1 VILKPKRPK
10 KVACEN
16 LGGEDFAA
24 PVRKEASMHWLKTS
38 KYGYIWVTLAF
49 FLITIVGQWVFGWF
63 AYVNE
68 QTDLG
73 APVEVMDYAVRLSR
87 DTLENW
93 QSEFLQLIWQVAGLA
108 ILLSVGSP
116 QSREGDER
124 KEAKLDAILKALEPD
139 EGPKTLRAIDRKFQR
154 S

>member
-1 VILKPKRPK
+1 M
-10 KVACEN
+10 N
-16 LGGEDFAA
+16 
-24 PVRKEASMHWLKTS
+24 WLQKS
-38 KYGYIWVTLAF
+38 KYGYLWITLAF
-49 FLITIVGQWVFGWF
+49 FALSLVGHWLFGWF

-68 QTDLG
+68 QQTHG
-73 APVEVMDYAVRLSR
+73 APVEVSDYSIQMLR

-108 ILLSVGSP
+108 ILLYVGSP

-124 KEAKLDAILKALEPD
+124 KEAKLDAILQAVDKDGKKTVAAL
-139 EGPKTLRAIDRKFQR
+139 DRKFRR